1 MMSTM
6 KVRTMTSRKVT
17 MTATMLELGSSDCQI
32 VTLAFQLLRDLFSLL
47 CFSYPPDILCLFS
60 ALPSFV
66 SDWSNLTK
74 SDLVF
79 NPPENCR
86 FLGGEC
92 VLVGGAA
99 TTWSQ
104 EVPLCIEAAQPPSRP
119 HKFASNIIWPNLRCI
134 I

>member
-1 MMSTM
+1 
-6 KVRTMTSRKVT
+6 

-47 CFSYPPDILCLFS
+47 CFSCPPDILCLFS

-79 NPPENCR
+79 NSPENCPV
-86 FLGGEC
+86 LGGEC

-104 EVPLCIEAAQPPSRP
+104 EVPLCSEAAPSPSSPKNR
-119 HKFASNIIWPNLRCI
+119 HQK
-134 I
+134 